1 MLRVQLTCNV
11 QMLQV
16 TQQEL
21 QKRLETI
28 QLQGLFSNTPSI
40 VGLSLKHRIVTASS
54 IVETYLIT
62 DNFVGN
68 EATGRISKQVF

>member
-28 QLQGLFSNTPSI
+28 QLYGLFSNTPSI

-68 EATGRISKQVF
+68 EATERISKQAF

>member
-1 MLRVQLTCNV
+1 MELTLYGNWKVRLEGNPLLRVQLTCNV

-28 QLQGLFSNTPSI
+28 QL
-40 VGLSLKHRIVTASS
+40 
-54 IVETYLIT
+54 
-62 DNFVGN
+62 
-68 EATGRISKQVF
+68 